1 MADERTCPHCGKPVP
16 PTAMGGICPT
26 CMLKVGL
33 AGQTEGPGAG
43 GPHGTKV
50 VMPPLQPSEI
60 AALFPHLEIVEYIGR
75 GGMGVVYKARQP
87 RLNRLV
93 ALKILAREREQNERF
108 NERFTREA
116 QVLARLNHPNI
127 VTVYDFGEAGG
138 YCYLLMEFVDGLSLR
153 QLLQTGKMNAE
164 QALTIVPK
172 ICEAL
177 QYAHEQGV
185 VHRDI
190 KPENILLDKQGRLK
204 IADFGIAK
212 MLGVEGGDR
221 TLTGA
226 KDIVGTPHY
235 MAPEQIEKPLEVDH
249 RADIYS
255 LGVVFYEMLTGE
267 LPLGKFGA
275 PSSRVQMDVRLDE
288 VVLRALEK
296 EPSLRYQ
303 QAGQVKTAVETIS
316 SSAGAARVSGGAS
329 PAMPTPAMAA
339 TAAAAPQRPD
349 RFWKML
355 AMVALG
361 LIAIP
366 VAIIVG
372 YMVWRFAPARHD
384 AIVPG
389 QTNLQPVSSAAPRI
403 VGMSV
408 MRFNASPLSEG
419 LVARWP
425 ADGNTRD
432 VVSDNDGVSVGN
444 VRFSPGI
451 AGQAFRFDGQGS
463 YVRIR
468 SPLNFKIEDQVTI
481 AFWMKADRIGSLQN
495 YSGLVTS
502 DFYGIGFTGY
512 GDTMGVNFGIS
523 TTENLPP
530 EPNGRTTRSNFT
542 FISDENNSGAS
553 LTPGVWY
560 YVAGTYDG
568 EKLQLYINGS
578 AWGQPVYHTGRIRQ
592 MLPNSFMAIGS
603 DDGRMTCPECVG
615 QQYFKGLID
624 EVRIYNRALSAGEI
638 ERSFRTANPGDN
650 EPGGLPS
657 N

>member
-1 MADERTCPHCGKPVP
+1 
-16 PTAMGGICPT
+16 
-26 CMLKVGL
+26 MLKVGL
-33 AGQTEGPGAG
+33 AGQTEGPGAA
-43 GPHGTKV
+43 GPQGTKV

-60 AALFPHLEIVEYIGR
+60 AALFPQLEILEYVGR
-75 GGMGVVYKARQP
+75 GGMGVVYKVRQP

-93 ALKILAREREQNERF
+93 ALKILAREREQKEQF
-108 NERFTREA
+108 VERFTREA

-153 QLLQTGKMNAE
+153 QLLQTGRMNAE

-212 MLGVEGGDR
+212 MLGADGGQQ

-226 KDIVGTPHY
+226 RDVVGTPHY

-296 EPSLRYQ
+296 EPALRYQ

-316 SSAGAARVSGGAS
+316 GSAGASSTPGGA
-329 PAMPTPAMAA
+329 PRVMAV
-339 TAAAAPQRPD
+339 TAAAAAERPD

-355 AMVALG
+355 AVVALG

-366 VAIIVG
+366 AAIILVF
-372 YMVWRFAPARHD
+372 MLWRFAPRRD
-384 AIVPG
+384 VVVVPV
-389 QTNLQPVSSAAPRI
+389 QPSDHLVATVPQPVA
-403 VGMSV
+403 MSTPT
-408 MRFNASPLSEG
+408 NPGPPLMEG
-419 LVARWP
+419 LVARWA
-425 ADGNTRD
+425 ADGNARD
-432 VVSDNDGVSVGN
+432 SVTDNDGVPMSN
-444 VRFSPGI
+444 VRFAPGI
-451 AGQAFRFDGQGS
+451 AGQAFRLNGQGA

-468 SPLNFKIEDQVTI
+468 SPLNFKIDDQVTI
-481 AFWMKADRIGSLQN
+481 AFWMKADRDGTAQN

-502 DFYGIGFTGY
+502 DFYGIGITGY
-512 GDTMGVNFGIS
+512 GGTMGVNFGIS
-523 TTENLPP
+523 TTENSPP
-530 EPNGRTTRSNFT
+530 DPNGRTTRSNFT
-542 FISDENNSGAS
+542 FISDENNSGAQ

-560 YVAGTYDG
+560 HIAGTYDG
-568 EKLQLYINGS
+568 TRLQLYINGS
-578 AWGQPVYHTGRIRQ
+578 PWGQPVFHAGRIRE
-592 MLPNSFMAIGS
+592 MLPGSFIAIGS

-624 EVRIYNRALSAGEI
+624 EVRIYKRALSADEI
-638 ERSFRTANPGDN
+638 EQLFRAVNPGDN
-650 EPGGLPS
+650 RPPPD
-657 N
+657 